1 MSQFEL
7 PKPCSYEYDRKTR
20 TLKINCLGCM
30 YGASIEDFEECMARV
45 IDRLTQIRGVERV
58 ILSQTQDFEYDYAQ
72 TLMLQEIASIVKH
85 YSTERKLISIRA
97 VAPTPSDPE
106 APARLAFIQQL
117 LVSRLKR
124 DPVGAYIS
132 LLKEI
137 RKETL
142 RAKMLPPNLRTS
154 VNHYLNNALLP
165 LKEALEK
172 TQLISLVRGR
182 LDEYRP
188 GDRAIYREIFHPITR
203 PNFMYTRFMLLPPAD
218 GKEIDS
224 YVVGRNIKVQIY
236 KLATRPEHHY
246 HIIPPEL
253 DLSEDEYTLLDAAR
267 QYLAAHKPTRSEFSD
282 PERAREVFF
291 NIGKDL
297 LLELAEHM
305 RMDVRSDRISELAQI
320 LARYTAGY
328 GILEVLMA
336 DEKVQDLH
344 INAPV
349 GTTPVFLFHADYEEC
364 VTNIIPTREDA
375 EAWATRF
382 RIESGRPL
390 DESNPVLDTEMI
402 TPYARIRVAA
412 ITRTLSP
419 DGYAFALRRHRD
431 RPWTLPLFIDRKMI
445 NPMAAGLLSFIID
458 GARTIL
464 YAGTRSAGKTS
475 MLGSTL
481 VEILPRYRIVT
492 VEDTLELPVEYLRR
506 IGYNIVRLKSRSII
520 THVESEL
527 PTDEALRVSLRLGD
541 SCLILG
547 EVRSVEARALYEAM
561 RIGALANV
569 VAGTIHGDSP
579 YGVFDRVVNDLQ
591 VPPTSFKAT
600 DIIVIAN
607 RLRTADG
614 LHTFRRVVEIVEVRK
629 DWERDPV
636 KEGAFVPLMVY
647 DSKKD
652 TLVPTETLLNGESV
666 ILNEIAK
673 RVREWRDNWEELWQ
687 NIEARSKMKE
697 EIVRVARATGNLNI
711 MEADF
716 YVKANVMFHV
726 IGERVREEHGE
737 LDSVRALNLW
747 KNWLDTQVRTFQR

>member
-1 MSQFEL
+1 MPQMEM
-7 PKPCSYEYDRKTR
+7 PKPCSYEYDRKLHR
-20 TLKINCLGCM
+20 LKINCLGCM
-30 YGASIEDFEECMARV
+30 YGASIEDFEECMSRV
-45 IDRLTQIRGVERV
+45 IDKLMQIKGVQSV
-58 ILSQTQDFEYDYAQ
+58 VLSQTRDFEYDYPQ
-72 TLMLQEIASIVKH
+72 TSMLQEIASTIK
-85 YSTERKLISIRA
+85 YYTTENKLISIRA
-97 VAPTPSDPE
+97 VTPFPNDPE
-106 APARLAFIQQL
+106 APARIAFIQNL
-117 LVSRLKR
+117 LLNIMKR
-124 DPVGAYIS
+124 DPIGAYIT

-137 RKETL
+137 KKETL
-142 RAKMLPPNLRTS
+142 RAKVARGRTQQS
-154 VNHYLNNALLP
+154 INHYLQNALLP
-165 LKEALEK
+165 LKAALEN
-172 TQLISLVRGR
+172 TQLINLVKSR
-182 LDEYRP
+182 LDEYRV
-188 GDRAIYREIFHPITR
+188 GDRSIYREIFHPIIR
-203 PNFMYTRFMLLPPAD
+203 PNFMFTRFMLLPPSD

-224 YVVGRNIKVQIY
+224 YTVGKDIKVQIF
-236 KLATRPEHHY
+236 KLTTRPEYQY

-253 DLSEDEYTLLDAAR
+253 ALSEDEYVLLDAAR
-267 QYLAAHKPTRSEFSD
+267 QYLGAHKPTRAEFAE
-282 PERAREVFF
+282 PERAREIFF

-305 RMDVRSDRISELAQI
+305 RLEISTESINKLANI

-336 DEKVQDLH
+336 DEKVQDLY
-344 INAPV
+344 INAPI
-349 GTTPVFLFHADYEEC
+349 GTTPIFLFHSDYEEC
-364 VTNIIPTREDA
+364 ITNIIPTQEDA

-402 TPYARIRVAA
+402 TPYARVRVAA
-412 ITRTLSP
+412 ITRSLSP
-419 DGYAFALRRHRD
+419 DGYAFAFRRHRD
-431 RPWTLPLFIDRKMI
+431 KPWTMPLFIHNRML
-445 NPMAAGLLSFIID
+445 NPLAAGLISFIID

-475 MLGSTL
+475 LLGSTL
-481 VEILPRYRIVT
+481 TEILPRYRIVT

-506 IGYNIVRLKSRSII
+506 LGYNIARLKSRSII

-579 YGVFDRVVNDLQ
+579 YGVFDRVVNDLE

-607 RLRTADG
+607 RLRSADG
-614 LHTFRRVVEIVEVRK
+614 LHTFRRVVEITEVRK
-629 DWERDPV
+629 DWSEDPV

-647 DSKKD
+647 DAKKD
-652 TLVPTETLLNGESV
+652 ELVPTETLLNGESL

-673 RVREWRDNWEELWQ
+673 RVKEWRDDWEAVWN
-687 NIEARSKMKE
+687 NIEIRAKMKE
-697 EIVRVARATGNLNI
+697 ELVNVARQTGNLAI

-716 YVKANVMFHV
+716 YVRANVAFH
-726 IGERVREEHGE
+726 IISERVIEEYGT
-737 LDSVRALNLW
+737 LDNERAFNLW
-747 KNWLDTQVRTFQR
+747 RSWLRSEVKKL